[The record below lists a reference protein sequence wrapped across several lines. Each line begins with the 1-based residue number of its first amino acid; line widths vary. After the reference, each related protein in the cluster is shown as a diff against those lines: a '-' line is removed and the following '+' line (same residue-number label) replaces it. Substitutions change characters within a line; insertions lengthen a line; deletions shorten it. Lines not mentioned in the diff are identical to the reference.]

1 MTVTRDNFSIHL
13 LLCGVAFA
21 IGVFMYANIIHVN
34 TLHQAAAWIIGIV
47 AVLSAF

>member
-1 MTVTRDNFSIHL
+1 MNRADLNIHL